1 MASEA
6 FTIQTLNDGPRNTT
20 LKIDGFVNGEDY
32 TNQLVVNPT
41 TLSRIDAFNTPT
53 KVRVTRINFD
63 IEDGLDCNLVWD
75 SNSGTGGQADLW
87 RCTGRGEIKGK
98 PFGGFT
104 DNATN
109 PNYNIVLNT
118 IGGTAS
124 SIPLSFTIVLELIKS

>member
-6 FTIQTLNDGPRNTT
+6 FTVQKLNDGPRNCT

-32 TNQLVVNPT
+32 SNKLVINPT
-41 TLSRIDAFNTPT
+41 TLSAIDAFNTCT

-63 IEDGLDCNLVWD
+63 IEDGLDCNLIWD
-75 SNSGTGGQADLW
+75 CNVGGAQADLW

-109 PNYNIVLNT
+109 PNYNLVMT
-118 IGGTAS
+118 TEGGTAS
-124 SIPLSFTIVLELIKS
+124 SIDLSFTIVLELVKS